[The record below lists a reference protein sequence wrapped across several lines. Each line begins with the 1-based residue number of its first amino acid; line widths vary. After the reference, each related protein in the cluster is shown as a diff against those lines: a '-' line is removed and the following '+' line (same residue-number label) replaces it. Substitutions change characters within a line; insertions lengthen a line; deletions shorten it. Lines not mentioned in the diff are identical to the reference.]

1 MAYSFYARAYT
12 IDYKVLPA
20 DATDK
25 IVTWTI
31 NDEAIAT
38 VDEYGTVIF
47 STPGEVVITGH
58 LKSGKSRDF
67 RLKAIEGPLPS
78 PEDVLAPSLI
88 EMDIDEEKALVV
100 STKPDLA
107 RIRSYSYSSSDESIV
122 EVDDYVILKAKA
134 PGKMKVIVKTLSGFD
149 EEEIAFEKKVTIIV
163 SDPDIKPEPGPSPS
177 SKPDPVPDEKPA
189 YRIPLTGIE

>member
-1 MAYSFYARAYT
+1 MTLNAKYISDEEVSHGTDIAFCKDSDIMAYSFYARAYT

-88 EMDIDEEKALVV
+88 EMDIDEKKPWSFPQNRTLPGYVPTATAHLMKASLKSMTTAYSRQRHREKR
-100 STKPDLA
+100 K
-107 RIRSYSYSSSDESIV
+107 SS
-122 EVDDYVILKAKA
+122 
-134 PGKMKVIVKTLSGFD
+134 
-149 EEEIAFEKKVTIIV
+149 
-163 SDPDIKPEPGPSPS
+163 
-177 SKPDPVPDEKPA
+177 
-189 YRIPLTGIE
+189 